1 LIEDASLKFI
11 IPFAVATTLAFP
23 AAAQDFGTALLP
35 WRASSWDQCGI
46 HLGGYAAFLYG
57 GGF

>member
-23 AAAQDFGTALLP
+23 AAAQDFGTALLMGLGSTALNKGSDMLK
-35 WRASSWDQCGI
+35 RAPED
-46 HLGGYAAFLYG
+46 F
-57 GGF
+57 